1 MMAVLFIY
9 LFIYTEKLTAIVS
22 SIEYFYALTTVDGMM
37 LYCLFMLCGRYI
49 KP

>member
-22 SIEYFYALTTVDGMM
+22 SIEYALTTVDGMM